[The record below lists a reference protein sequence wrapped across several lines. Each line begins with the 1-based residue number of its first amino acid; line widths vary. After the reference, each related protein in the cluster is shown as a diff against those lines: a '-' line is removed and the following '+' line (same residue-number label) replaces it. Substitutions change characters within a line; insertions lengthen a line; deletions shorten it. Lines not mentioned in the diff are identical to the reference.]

1 MNYGKGKKVN
11 IATPT
16 PRPSRGMMNEAAINK
31 GMYREE
37 GGQMVP
43 NIPTPKRRPNKV
55 YNGVTGSY
63 SSDK

>member
-11 IATPT
+11 IGTPA
-16 PRPSRGMMNEAAINK
+16 PRPSMGMRNEAAINK

-37 GGQMVP
+37 GGQMVA
-43 NIPTPKRRPNKV
+43 NIPTPKRRPKRV
-55 YNGVTGSY
+55 YNGVTGNF

>member
-11 IATPT
+11 IATPIS
-16 PRPSRGMMNEAAINK
+16 RPNIGARNEAAINK
-31 GMYREE
+31 SMYREE

-43 NIPTPKRRPNKV
+43 NIPTPKRRPKKV

>member
-1 MNYGKGKKVN
+1 MNDGKGKKVN
-11 IATPT
+11 IATPIS
-16 PRPSRGMMNEAAINK
+16 RPNIGMRNEAAINK

-43 NIPTPKRRPNKV
+43 NIPTPKRRPKKV

>member
-11 IATPT
+11 IATPI
-16 PRPSRGMMNEAAINK
+16 PRPNIGARNEAAIDK

-37 GGQMVP
+37 GGQMVA
-43 NIPTPKRRPNKV
+43 NIPTPKRRPKRV
-55 YNGVTGSY
+55 YNGVTGNF

>member
-11 IATPT
+11 IGTPA
-16 PRPSRGMMNEAAINK
+16 PRPSLGMRNEMAINK

-37 GGQMVP
+37 GGQMVA
-43 NIPTPKRRPNKV
+43 NIPTPKRRPKRV
-55 YNGVTGSY
+55 YNGVTGNY